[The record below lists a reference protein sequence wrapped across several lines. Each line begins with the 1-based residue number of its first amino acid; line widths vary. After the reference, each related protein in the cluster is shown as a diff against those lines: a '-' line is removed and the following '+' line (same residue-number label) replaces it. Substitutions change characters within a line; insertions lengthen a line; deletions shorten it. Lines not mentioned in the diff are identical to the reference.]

1 MAVSAG
7 YTVRETATNLARNL
21 LMTMASVLVVALSL
35 TLVGGALLLR
45 QGVSRQTLRWRGGVE
60 LSIFMKTSAS
70 PQQSDAIERELSS
83 MRGRYI
89 KRYVYVDQ
97 HAAKREFDKLFADQP
112 DMIRSVQWK
121 DLTPSYRV
129 VPQQAELTD
138 VIGKRFTERAGVE
151 DVVYAK
157 QEIATLLTYAHERQ
171 LVAAVLATVFGLVAG
186 LLIFITIQM
195 AIFARRRE
203 VGVMKLVGA
212 TNWFIR
218 IPFMAEG
225 LVQGLAGGIMASLVV
240 YVLREFVMKLV
251 VTPEFGKAL
260 HATPTEALNTALVL
274 LVLGAA
280 GGLLSSFI
288 SVRRFLDV

>member
-1 MAVSAG
+1 
-7 YTVRETATNLARNL
+7 
-21 LMTMASVLVVALSL
+21 MTLASVLVVALSL
-35 TLVGGALLLR
+35 TLVGGPLLLR

-70 PQQSDAIERELSS
+70 PQQSSAVERELSS
-83 MRGRYI
+83 MKGRYV
-89 KRYVYVDQ
+89 KRYLYVDQ
-97 HAAKREFDKLFADQP
+97 DAAYKEFKQLFADQP
-112 DMIRSVQWK
+112 EMINSVK
-121 DLTPSYRV
+121 PADLPPSYRV
-129 VPQQAELTD
+129 VPEQAELTD
-138 VIGKRFTERAGVE
+138 VIGKRFTDRAGVE

-157 QEIATLLTYAHERQ
+157 KEIAALLTYAHERQ
-171 LVAAVLATVFGLVAG
+171 LVAAVLATVFGMVAG

-218 IPFMAEG
+218 IPFMLEG
-225 LVQGLAGGIMASLVV
+225 MVQGVAGGLIASAVV
-240 YVLREFVMKLV
+240 YGLRDFVMKLV
-251 VTPEFGKAL
+251 VTPEFGRAIK
-260 HATPTEALNTALVL
+260 ATPGEALNTAIVL

>member
-1 MAVSAG
+1 MPVSAS

-21 LMTMASVLVVALSL
+21 LMTLASVLVVALSL

-70 PQQSDAIERELSS
+70 PQQSDAIERELAS
-83 MRGRYI
+83 MKGRYV
-89 KRYVYVDQ
+89 KRYLYVDQ
-97 HAAKREFDKLFADQP
+97 DAAKKEFDQLFADQP
-112 DMIRSVQWK
+112 EMKNSVQAK
-121 DLTPSYRV
+121 DLPPSYRV
-129 VPQQAELTD
+129 VPEQAELTD
-138 VIGKRFTERAGVE
+138 VIGNRFVNRAGVE

-157 QEIATLLTYAHERQ
+157 KEIAALLTYAHERQ
-171 LVAAVLATVFGLVAG
+171 LVAAVLATVFGMVAG

-218 IPFMAEG
+218 IPFMLEG
-225 LVQGLAGGIMASLVV
+225 MVQGMAGGLIASTIV
-240 YVLREFVMKLV
+240 YGLRDFVMKLV
-251 VTPEFGKAL
+251 VTPEFGQAIK
-260 HATPTEALNTALVL
+260 ATPAEALNTAIVL
-274 LVLGAA
+274 LILGAA

>member
-1 MAVSAG
+1 MAVSAS

-21 LMTMASVLVVALSL
+21 LMTLASVLVVALSL

-60 LSIFMKTSAS
+60 LSIFMKTTAS
-70 PQQSDAIERELSS
+70 PQQSDAVEHELAS
-83 MRGRYI
+83 MKGRYV
-89 KRYVYVDQ
+89 KRYLYVDQ
-97 HAAKREFDKLFADQP
+97 EAAKKEFDQLFADQP
-112 DMIRSVQWK
+112 EMKNSVQAK
-121 DLTPSYRV
+121 DLPPSYRV
-129 VPQQAELTD
+129 VPEQAELTD
-138 VIGKRFTERAGVE
+138 VIGKRFVDRAGVE

-157 QEIATLLTYAHERQ
+157 KEIAALLTYAHERQ
-171 LVAAVLATVFGLVAG
+171 LVAAVLATVFGMVAG

-218 IPFMAEG
+218 IPFMLEG
-225 LVQGLAGGIMASLVV
+225 MVQGVAGGLIASAIV
-240 YVLREFVMKLV
+240 YGLRDFVMKLV
-251 VTPEFGKAL
+251 VTPEFGAAIK
-260 HATPTEALNTALVL
+260 ATPAEAFNTAIVL
-274 LVLGAA
+274 LFLGAA